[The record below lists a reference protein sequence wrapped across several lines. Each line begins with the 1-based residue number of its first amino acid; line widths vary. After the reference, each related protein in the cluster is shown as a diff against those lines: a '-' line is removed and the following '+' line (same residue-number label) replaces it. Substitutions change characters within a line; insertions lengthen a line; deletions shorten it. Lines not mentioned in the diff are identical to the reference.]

1 MAEVAAAVPLVKLL
15 SFGSVGTISVLAG
28 CAATHWEHLP
38 QNFPSAVISPLRVLL
53 ICCENKKKKQKK
65 KGVSIK

>member
-38 QNFPSAVISPLRVLL
+38 QNLPSAVISPLGVLL
-53 ICCENKKKKQKK
+53 ICCEEKKKKEKAE
-65 KGVSIK
+65 